1 MTQTTRRFPLSLTSF
16 DLRLLA
22 MLTMLAD
29 HVAKTLVLD
38 SNLTAALG
46 YLGRLAF
53 PIFAFQIVEGYFHT
67 HSFKQYCK
75 RLLVFALLSE
85 IPYNLIMGLSSPIN
99 PFHQNVLWTF
109 LIGLLVIRG
118 LDRIRERFPQPLLQ
132 VRGSLALVFVG
143 YGIGN
148 LAMVDYSGPGVLLVV
163 TFYLAKRFAH
173 GRLIQLAGMVLVN
186 GFLLQNFLV
195 SIPLGSQT
203 ISFSL
208 QALAILSLIPIWLY
222 NGQRGYSSKA
232 WSRFCYWFY
241 PVHMLVLIALCA
253 ILY

>member
-29 HVAKTLVLD
+29 HVAKALVLN
-38 SNLTAALG
+38 SALTAALG
-46 YLGRLAF
+46 CLGRLAF
-53 PIFAFQIVEGYFHT
+53 PIFAFQIAEGYFHT

-85 IPYNLIMGLSSPIN
+85 IPYNLLMGLSSPIN

-118 LDRIRERFPQPLLQ
+118 LDRVRERFPQPLPQ
-132 VRGSLALVFVG
+132 VLGSLALVLAG

-148 LAMVDYSGPGVLLVV
+148 LAMVDYFGPGVLLVV
-163 TFYLAKRFAH
+163 TFYLAKRFPH

-186 GFLLQNFLV
+186 GFLLRGL
-195 SIPLGSQT
+195 SIPISLGSLA
-203 ISFSL
+203 ISFPV
-208 QALAILSLIPIWLY
+208 QALGILSLIPIWLY

-241 PVHMLVLIALCA
+241 PVHMLVLIGLCT

>member
-132 VRGSLALVFVG
+132 VLGSLALVFVG

-148 LAMVDYSGPGVLLVV
+148 LAMVDATCSIDIQTVKGVKNVLFGGEGLFNTVVTGPG
-163 TFYLAKRFAH
+163 K
-173 GRLIQLAGMVLVN
+173 II
-186 GFLLQNFLV
+186 LQTMPV
-195 SIPLGSQT
+195 SGVAA
-203 ISFSL
+203 
-208 QALAILSLIPIWLY
+208 ALAPFFPS
-222 NGQRGYSSKA
+222 GS
-232 WSRFCYWFY
+232 
-241 PVHMLVLIALCA
+241 
-253 ILY
+253 

>member
-1 MTQTTRRFPLSLTSF
+1 M
-16 DLRLLA
+16 
-22 MLTMLAD
+22 
-29 HVAKTLVLD
+29 
-38 SNLTAALG
+38 
-46 YLGRLAF
+46 
-53 PIFAFQIVEGYFHT
+53 
-67 HSFKQYCK
+67 
-75 RLLVFALLSE
+75 
-85 IPYNLIMGLSSPIN
+85 
-99 PFHQNVLWTF
+99 
-109 LIGLLVIRG
+109 
-118 LDRIRERFPQPLLQ
+118 
-132 VRGSLALVFVG
+132 
-143 YGIGN
+143 
-148 LAMVDYSGPGVLLVV
+148 
-163 TFYLAKRFAH
+163 AKRFAH

>member
-132 VRGSLALVFVG
+132 VLGSLALVFVG

-186 GFLLQNFLV
+186 GFLLQN
-195 SIPLGSQT
+195 
-203 ISFSL
+203 
-208 QALAILSLIPIWLY
+208 
-222 NGQRGYSSKA
+222 
-232 WSRFCYWFY
+232 
-241 PVHMLVLIALCA
+241 
-253 ILY
+253 